1 MDNTAT
7 HLEQIQSK
15 LPRFYKKY
23 ELKDSGEKSV
33 MYALLNAFVK
43 SMVDSYDMVARLDD
57 ALGIDTTHG
66 EDLQARWGN
75 LLGINKKDTESYD
88 LYRSKLKLAIPSL
101 VGGTRDTIIY
111 AIATVI
117 GIEKDKELQSDFID
131 VVDGWEYN
139 GEAEIPDEFKEYGNF
154 VCTIDMSVGE
164 SAIDV
169 EQQMIDSINRV
180 KASGTNFY
188 VIYKAFKI
196 LRYYGM
202 DRFRYDSFNETYYDY
217 LGAE

>member
-1 MDNTAT
+1 MTQ
-7 HLEQIQSK
+7 LEQIQAK
-15 LPRFYKKY
+15 LPVFYKKY
-23 ELKDSGEKSV
+23 ELKDDDTHKSI
-33 MYALLNAFVK
+33 MYALLNAFCNSV
-43 SMVDSYDMVARLDD
+43 VDSYNTIERLDD
-57 ALGIDTTHG
+57 AIGIDTTHD
-66 EDLQARWGN
+66 EDLYARWGT
-75 LLGINKKDTESYD
+75 LLGINKSDKESYN

-101 VGGTRDTIIY
+101 IGGTKDTIIY

-139 GEAEIPDEFKEYGNF
+139 GEAEIPDEYKEYGNF

-164 SAIDV
+164 GAVDV
-169 EQQMIDSINRV
+169 EQQMIDSINKV

-202 DRFRYDSFNETYYDY
+202 DRFRYDSFDETYYDY
-217 LGAE
+217 LGTE